1 MATIGTQNLTLL
13 DLQKRMDPNGN
24 VAQIIEQLDQSTEI
38 IQDMTMVE
46 CNQGSSFVTT
56 VRNGLP
62 SVTWRKLYGG
72 VQASKSATSQITD
85 TCGMLEAYSQTDK
98 AIVDKSKDKAS
109 FRASEDKAFIQSMG
123 QEYAVRFSMVMK
135 ILQRNSL
142 AWLLDLTRL
151 TLRKQQ
157 VQKIFLMQVVQ
168 AT

>member
-85 TCGMLEAYSQTDK
+85 TCGMLEAYSQTDS
-98 AIVDKSKDKAS
+98 DC
-109 FRASEDKAFIQSMG
+109 
-123 QEYAVRFSMVMK
+123 
-135 ILQRNSL
+135 
-142 AWLLDLTRL
+142 
-151 TLRKQQ
+151 
-157 VQKIFLMQVVQ
+157 
-168 AT
+168 